1 MTKTIFL
8 RKAIQDKLKT
18 LTSNVYC
25 EIAPDNATG
34 PYLVYEL
41 SELTHDYGKTLIQL
55 EINVIDYGPGA
66 LNAEVLADNTQRLL
80 NRLNHIDGLLQM
92 TVYQGSRQTVRETDK
107 EVIRRRLIFE
117 IQLHEM
123 KGE

>member
-1 MTKTIFL
+1 MTKTIQL
-8 RKAIQDKLKT
+8 RKVIQDKLET
-18 LTSNVYC
+18 LTSKVYY
-25 EIAPDNATG
+25 EIAPENVTG

-41 SELTHDYGKTLIQL
+41 SELTYEYGKTLLQL
-55 EINVIDYGPGA
+55 EINVIDYGPGT